1 MPRNRSFFRPGSV
14 YPRELEILGAACP
27 KGGSH
32 KGERR
37 ASPCTEESVTSDESQ
52 PPHSGLPLLTEAGLR
67 KLLDDP
73 QTAQAVDA
81 PTRKELTDRLA
92 AGRAAGGLSAT
103 GRLALGQEL
112 AARLGPK
119 ALAQVLAG
127 LGPGDLEL
135 SAETCAAFIDRALG
149 LLADSGVALPV
160 RQRKLSELRRRQ
172 QVGSLQ
178 VGLLGI
184 TSSGKSALL
193 NVLMGDSK
201 GRLPEAAAPT
211 TRVRVVCW
219 RGAKE
224 QAFIHYPENK
234 VRVLE
239 GESLSELSR
248 LCDER
253 ESGATASLVQSI
265 EWTSPGARIPSGV
278 QLIDTPGLDPDLP
291 LHDEMTRNV
300 ILRELDVVAYLKPVR
315 APFAGADLSLLES
328 LVHEGQTVLLLLT
341 KSDTVADLCEGAQL
355 VEGAAARIA
364 AAEAQAS
371 QALLRYPGLRAAGV
385 LTVSA
390 HEHKGLEAFIAFLG
404 SLQAARPTLLLLQKR
419 RDLKHLLLAM
429 AGDLDDLPDLEEEV
443 SGSLP
448 SSDFDDA
455 LFNEPPTD
463 VDKKLVRRPEDSIPG
478 LAEPAVLRA
487 ALARLRAREERLR
500 WRWLGD
506 GGTPRRLAQRMI
518 RQINADPS
526 GRGKEQRAQA
536 SRRVGALLG
545 KRATEAAQALVRE
558 AQNTLVGL
566 GLPLRQEAAEPAA
579 IELALRDSYLGS
591 EQRVKLSRGEAFRAQ
606 RGFLRGLMAFL
617 RNDSYRTVEGAFD
630 VAALQADLDQSIERL
645 EAHVAETLDWLEHH
659 VLGPLQQ
666 RLEQEVDAHSEAKVA
681 RQRIDL
687 STREKLRKGL
697 EALAAQVASLP
708 TPAAAPLPP
717 LPPSSQ
723 PPSQPVGR
731 PQSRPPA
738 SKPSQPP
745 SKPSQPTSQP
755 TSQPSG
761 PSPSSSQDVRPL
773 TRSQEAARL
782 ESGRAHEALFGLLE
796 TFAETSLQEEL
807 LQLLQ
812 RLTGRPSEVVPPE
825 PGAARAAKAGPA
837 GKDKD
842 KGKAA
847 GPGARDDGPVRVL
860 LLGADRGPLLHL
872 CCLLAHTAGLSA
884 SLAQRLPA
892 DRWLR
897 LGPGLD
903 LSGVP
908 FWDEHGLSAAGI
920 PLLQQVALVVAPADE
935 VLAKA
940 PPPLGLWRRFD
951 AVGIHVDAA
960 RIGHGRAD
968 LQRAQEL
975 YLEALRQAE
984 RPVFFVNGTG
994 RDFDGQL
1001 DQLLTE
1007 VPEALEADFP
1017 EISEWLIFDDYD
1029 VRYSRFVQLGRQVL
1043 QGKKSIPALWREAG
1057 LLFSGPFTEER
1068 LVEAIQEARRR
1079 RKKDRGPVREERVR

>member
-1 MPRNRSFFRPGSV
+1 M
-14 YPRELEILGAACP
+14 
-27 KGGSH
+27 
-32 KGERR
+32 
-37 ASPCTEESVTSDESQ
+37 TSDESQ

-73 QTAQAVDA
+73 RTAQAVDTT
-81 PTRKELTDRLA
+81 TRKELDERLA
-92 AGRAAGGLSAT
+92 AGRAAGGLSAM

-119 ALAQVLAG
+119 ALAQVLSG

-135 SAETCAAFIDRALG
+135 SAETCTAFIDRALG
-149 LLADSGVALPV
+149 LLHDSGVALPV
-160 RQRKLSELRRRQ
+160 RQRKLAELRRRQ

-193 NVLMGDSK
+193 NVLMGEST

-224 QAFIHYPENK
+224 QAFIHYPDNK

-239 GESLSELSR
+239 GETLAELAR

-253 ESGATASLVQSI
+253 ESGDAASLVQSI
-265 EWTSPGARIPSGV
+265 EWTAPNARIPSGV

-341 KSDTVADLCEGAQL
+341 KSDTVADLSEGAVL
-355 VEGAAARIA
+355 IEGAPARIA
-364 AAEAQAS
+364 AAEAQAR
-371 QALLRYPGLRAAGV
+371 QALARYPGLRAAGV

-390 HEHKGLEAFIAFLG
+390 HEHQGLEAFTAFLG

-419 RDLKHLLLAM
+419 RDLRHLLLAM
-429 AGDLDDLPDLEEEV
+429 AQDLDDLPDLAEEV
-443 SGSLP
+443 SGALP
-448 SSDFDDA
+448 STNFDDA
-455 LFNEPPTD
+455 LFDEPPTD
-463 VDKKLVRRPEDSIPG
+463 VDKKLARRPEDSIPG
-478 LAEPAVLRA
+478 LAEPAVLRELLRG
-487 ALARLRAREERLR
+487 ALSRLRARESRLR

-506 GGTPRRLAQRMI
+506 GGTPRRLAQRML
-518 RQINADPS
+518 RQIQTEPT
-526 GRGKEQRAQA
+526 GRGKEERAQA

-545 KRATEAAQALVRE
+545 KRATEAAQTLVRE

-579 IELALRDSYLGS
+579 IELALRDSYLGG

-606 RGFLRGLMAFL
+606 RGFFRGLMAFL

-630 VAALQADLDQSIERL
+630 VAALRADLDQSIERL

-687 STREKLRKGL
+687 STRESLRKGL
-697 EALAAQVASLP
+697 EALAAQVAALP

-717 LPPSSQ
+717 LPPG
-723 PPSQPVGR
+723 PPAPAAK
-731 PQSRPPA
+731 PPSRPP
-738 SKPSQPP
+738 S
-745 SKPSQPTSQP
+745 
-755 TSQPSG
+755 SQPSG
-761 PSPSSSQDVRPL
+761 PPQPQDGGPL
-773 TRSQEAARL
+773 SASQEAAKL
-782 ESGRAHEALFGLLE
+782 AASGRAHEALFGVLE
-796 TFAETSLQEEL
+796 TFAETALQEEL

-812 RLTGRPSEVVPPE
+812 RLTGRPAEAALADGKASTAAGKTAPASKTEDAARVPPA
-825 PGAARAAKAGPA
+825 PARARGSKEAPPAPSSKGAKE
-837 GKDKD
+837 
-842 KGKAA
+842 AA
-847 GPGARDDGPVRVL
+847 LAREPVRVL

-872 CCLLAHTAGLSA
+872 CCLLAHSAGESA
-884 SLAQRLPA
+884 TLALRAPA

-897 LGPGLD
+897 LGPTLE

-908 FWDEHGLSAAGI
+908 WWDEHGLSPAGS
-920 PLLQQVALVVAPADE
+920 PLLQQVTLVVAPADE
-935 VLAKA
+935 VLALA
-940 PPPLGLWRRFD
+940 PPPLALLRRFD
-951 AVGIHVDAA
+951 AVGVHLDAA

-968 LQRAQEL
+968 LQRAQGL

-984 RPVFFVNGTG
+984 RPVFFINGTG

-1001 DQLLTE
+1001 EQLLSE
-1007 VPEALEADFP
+1007 VPDALEADFP
-1017 EISEWLIFDDYD
+1017 EVSEWLIFDDYD

-1057 LLFSGPFTEER
+1057 LLFSGPFAEER

-1079 RKKDRGPVREERVR
+1079 RQKNRGPVREERVR